1 MKRHVLMAVML
12 AAGVTACS
20 SSNDANNA
28 KNEVTTSGVAQQW
41 QLTMIDQQAIS
52 AEGSPTLNVNKDME
66 VNGYTGCN
74 RYFGKAELDNNRF
87 KIDRM
92 ASTRMACT
100 ENAMAL
106 EQTMSQV
113 LGQWSDA
120 SVRNNTLLLSND
132 AHTLVF
138 TPVNSSKATDDP
150 LLKSPAVNSRFNKGE
165 KY

>member
-20 SSNDANNA
+20 SGNDANNA
-28 KNEVTTSGVAQQW
+28 KNEVTTAGVAQQW

-52 AEGSPTLNVNKDME
+52 AEGSPTLNINKDME
-66 VNGYTGCN
+66 VNGHTGCN
-74 RYFGKAELDNNRF
+74 RYFGQAELDSNRF

-92 ASTRMACT
+92 ASTKMACAET
-100 ENAMAL
+100 AMAL

-113 LGQWSDA
+113 LSQWSDA
-120 SVRNNTLLLSND
+120 SLRNNTLSLSND

-150 LLKSPAVNSRFNKGE
+150 LLKRPAVNSRFNKGE

>member
-1 MKRHVLMAVML
+1 MAVML

-92 ASTRMACT
+92 ASTRMACA
-100 ENAMAL
+100 ENSMAL

-120 SVRNNTLLLSND
+120 SGTCYRSLFHDTTIQCQPLSTS
-132 AHTLVF
+132 AFARVK
-138 TPVNSSKATDDP
+138 PI
-150 LLKSPAVNSRFNKGE
+150 SP
-165 KY
+165 